1 MSYYKSVVLGSMSP
15 TTTNSNSEFFL
26 PLTESWS
33 SKHFGIPTPTPQV
46 NFRPIFRVYFWKL
59 KSNENRSCALD
70 LQDIVE
76 GLGYNPPH

>member
-46 NFRPIFRVYFWKL
+46 NFVQFFEYIFG
-59 KSNENRSCALD
+59 N
-70 LQDIVE
+70 
-76 GLGYNPPH
+76 